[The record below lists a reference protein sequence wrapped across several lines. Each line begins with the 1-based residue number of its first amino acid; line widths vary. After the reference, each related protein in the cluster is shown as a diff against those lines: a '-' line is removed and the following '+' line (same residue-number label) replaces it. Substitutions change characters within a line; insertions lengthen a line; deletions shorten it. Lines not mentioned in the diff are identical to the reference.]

1 MKMMRMMKMTRGT
14 PTPFNQSNKLTFIHC
29 DK

>member
-1 MKMMRMMKMTRGT
+1 MTTRMKMMRMMKMTH
-14 PTPFNQSNKLTFIHC
+14 FNQSNKLTIIMC